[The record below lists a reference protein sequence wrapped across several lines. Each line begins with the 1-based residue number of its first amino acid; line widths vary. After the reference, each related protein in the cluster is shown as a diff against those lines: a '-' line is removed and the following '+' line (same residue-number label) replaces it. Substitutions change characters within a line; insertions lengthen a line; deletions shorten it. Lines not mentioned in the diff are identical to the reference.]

1 MSVPSNRSRPRP
13 AISRVLVIVL
23 AFIVAGVQAR
33 AGAWVEA
40 SGLVAL
46 GAGLIILHLAQTR
59 PRVKPLAW
67 LAFAVTAA
75 AMVVVALRSWPRS

>member
-75 AMVVVALRSWPRS
+75 AMVVVALRTYTG

>member
-1 MSVPSNRSRPRP
+1 MSVPSLRPRPRP
-13 AISRVLVIVL
+13 AISRLLVIVL

-40 SGLVAL
+40 VGLVAL
-46 GAGLIILHLAQTR
+46 GAGLIILQLAGTR
-59 PRVKPLAW
+59 PRVKLFAW

-75 AMVVVALRSWPRS
+75 SMVVVALRTHLG

>member
-46 GAGLIILHLAQTR
+46 GAGLIIQHLAQTR

>member
-1 MSVPSNRSRPRP
+1 
-13 AISRVLVIVL
+13 
-23 AFIVAGVQAR
+23 
-33 AGAWVEA
+33 VEA

-75 AMVVVALRSWPRS
+75 AMVVVALRTYTG

>member
-1 MSVPSNRSRPRP
+1 MSGPSSRPQPRP
-13 AISRVLVIVL
+13 ALSRILVIVL

-40 SGLVAL
+40 VGLVGL
-46 GAGLIILHLAQTR
+46 GGGLIVLHLAQTR

-67 LAFAVTAA
+67 LAFAVTVA
-75 AMVVVALRSWPRS
+75 AMVVVALRSLPRS

>member
-1 MSVPSNRSRPRP
+1 MSGTSPRPRPRP

-23 AFIVAGVQAR
+23 AFIVASVQAR

-40 SGLVAL
+40 AGLAAL
-46 GAGLIILHLAQTR
+46 GGGLIVLHLAQTR

-67 LAFAVTAA
+67 VAFGVTAA
-75 AMVVVALRSWPRS
+75 AMVVVALRSLPPS